1 MNITKKI
8 ISKEISDLTNF
19 NLKQSSDFTNKF
31 FEIIKKKIES
41 HNVKINKFGTFS
53 KVATPRRVGRNP
65 NNKKEYIIN
74 KRDRIKFQNSGV
86 IKNILN

>member
-31 FEIIKKKIES
+31 LKLLKKGLIPTTLRS
-41 HNVKINKFGTFS
+41 INLELFKSSYT
-53 KVATPRRVGRNP
+53 
-65 NNKKEYIIN
+65 
-74 KRDRIKFQNSGV
+74 
-86 IKNILN
+86 